1 MASEST
7 SDQPEKKSKSSTL
20 AAYHK
25 SFLRYDNYGPPVSVV
40 ADFGTGLPLQEAL
53 YLTASNF
60 PFRGPITAVVT
71 LLNLKE
77 QIEENRGKDVEV
89 NGRKLSSRMIG
100 MSLTAVL
107 ETHKFCLD
115 AINEHALAAKVTIR
129 KNGHQNYFRR
139 ILESYASQSPLR
151 KSAKCQHPLPLQS
164 FDHATGELMDD
175 LSAHIQ
181 VENSFIEKFKW
192 SSDRLLTV
200 EALQAEKDK
209 KRVPKDWKIW
219 VLQDDGEYAAKS
231 FGEDYEVASAEF
243 DKIVGGEVVVIDKKM
258 IRLPKNQSLRSI
270 NKSGDPIYLCR
281 RAPEEFDS
289 DADDE
294 SDDDSS
300 SSSSISASQVQD
312 D

>member
-1 MASEST
+1 MASESS
-7 SDQPEKKSKSSTL
+7 SDQPEKKSKTSTL

-25 SFLRYDNYGPPVSVV
+25 SFLRYDNNGPSKSVV
-40 ADFGTGLPLQEAL
+40 ACFGTGLPIEEAF
-53 YLTASNF
+53 YVTASNF
-60 PFRGPITAVVT
+60 PFRGPITAVVC

-77 QIEENRGKDVEV
+77 QVEQNRGKDIDVQ
-89 NGRKLSSRMIG
+89 GRKLSSRMIG

-115 AINEHALAAKVTIR
+115 AINEHAQAAKISIR
-129 KNGHQNYFRR
+129 KNGHQNYFRK
-139 ILESYASQSPLR
+139 ILETYASQSPLR
-151 KSAKCQHPLPLQS
+151 NSAKSDQTLPLQS
-164 FDHATGELMDD
+164 FDHASGELMDD
-175 LSAHIQ
+175 LAAHIRL
-181 VENSFIEKFKW
+181 ENSFIEKFKW

-231 FGEDYEVASAEF
+231 FGEDYGVASAEF

-258 IRLPKNQSLRSI
+258 IRLPKNQSLRSV

-300 SSSSISASQVQD
+300 SSISASQVQD